1 LRAYTD
7 TEAIIIELMKV
18 RGVGRWTAELTILRG
33 LHRPDAFPADDI
45 GVRRSIARFYLHT
58 SRLSP
63 SEARD
68 FAGRW
73 GSWKGFAAY
82 YLEIADLLGIGPS

>member
-1 LRAYTD
+1 V
-7 TEAIIIELMKV
+7 IISELMKV

-45 GVRRSIARFYLHT
+45 GVWRFIARFYLHNNRI
-58 SRLSP
+58 SS

-73 GSWKGFAAY
+73 GSWKGYEAY
-82 YLEIADLLGIGPS
+82 YPGIADLLGIIPS